1 MDTINIS
8 KKIIKKAEELK
19 LSSVESSEGYVIRD
33 PKDPQ
38 KAFKLL
44 HKKSGV
50 NFSNK
55 LYTINS
61 LIDLSERI
69 DMPEMVFPECLLTVD
84 DEVVGFSMLLIDG
97 VTLAEILCNAD
108 IDIKVKVKYLKQIG
122 SILEKMAS
130 VRKENP
136 KLNWYLN
143 DLHERNFMVDLEKE
157 RLYAVDL
164 DSCRILG
171 NHPFV
176 SKYLSL
182 FSPLIDFP
190 EKYHTDFQI
199 SCGGDFVADE
209 NADLYCY
216 AMLVI
221 DFLYGARINYA
232 SKEEYFGYLEYLK
245 SIGAPRELVDA
256 WAKVYTNDNN
266 VNFAPLLDSLPYFY
280 EKADRELYLKR
291 TKGMPRK

>member
-1 MDTINIS
+1 MESINIS
-8 KKIIKKAEELK
+8 KNEMKKMEEL
-19 LSSVESSEGYVIRD
+19 LVSTYTSSEGDVIRD
-33 PKDPQ
+33 VNNSKR
-38 KAFKLL
+38 AFKLL
-44 HKKSGV
+44 FRKRGTY
-50 NFSNK
+50 FSNK

-61 LIDLSERI
+61 LVDLSESV
-69 DMPEMVFPECLLTVD
+69 DMPEMVFPEHLLTVD
-84 DEVVGFSMLLIDG
+84 KEVVGFSMPLING
-97 VTLAEILCNAD
+97 VTLADILFNSD

-122 SILEKMAS
+122 NILEKMAS

-143 DLHERNFMVDLEKE
+143 DLHERNFVVNLEQQK
-157 RLYAVDL
+157 LYTVDL

-171 NHPFV
+171 NHPFL

-245 SIGAPRELVDA
+245 SVGAPQELVDA

-280 EKADRELYLKR
+280 EKTDRGLYLKR
-291 TKGMPRK
+291 TKGM

>member
-1 MDTINIS
+1 MESINIS
-8 KKIIKKAEELK
+8 KNEMKKMEEL
-19 LSSVESSEGYVIRD
+19 LVSTYTSSEGDVIRD
-33 PKDPQ
+33 VNNSKR
-38 KAFKLL
+38 AFKLL
-44 HKKSGV
+44 FRKKGTY
-50 NFSNK
+50 FSNK

-61 LIDLSERI
+61 LVDLSESV
-69 DMPEMVFPECLLTVD
+69 DMPEMVFPEHLLTVD
-84 DEVVGFSMLLIDG
+84 KEVVGFSMPLING
-97 VTLAEILCNAD
+97 VTLADILFNSD

-176 SKYLSL
+176 SKYLSS

-209 NADLYCY
+209 NADLYSY

-221 DFLYGARINYA
+221 DFLYGARINLA
-232 SKEEYFGYLEYLK
+232 SEEEYFRYLEYLK
-245 SIGAPRELVDA
+245 SIGAPQELVDA

-280 EKADRELYLKR
+280 EKTDRGLYLKR
-291 TKGMPRK
+291 TKGM

>member
-8 KKIIKKAEELK
+8 KKIIKKADELK
-19 LSSVESSEGYVIRD
+19 LSSIESSEGDVIRD

-38 KAFKLL
+38 KALKLL
-44 HKKSGV
+44 HKKSEV

-84 DEVVGFSMLLIDG
+84 DEVVGFSMPLING
-97 VTLAEILCNAD
+97 VTLAEILYNAD
-108 IDIKVKVKYLKQIG
+108 IDISIKAKYLKQIG
-122 SILEKMAS
+122 NILDKMAS
-130 VRKENP
+130 VRRKYPNS
-136 KLNWYLN
+136 NWYLN
-143 DLHERNFMVDLEKE
+143 DLHECNFVVNLEQQK
-157 RLYAVDL
+157 LYTVDL

-171 NHPFV
+171 NHPFL
-176 SKYLSL
+176 SKYLSA

-199 SCGGDFVADE
+199 SCGGDFIADE

-216 AMLVI
+216 AMLVL
-221 DFLYGARINYA
+221 DFLYGAKINYA
-232 SKEEYFGYLEYLK
+232 SKEEYFRYLEYLK
-245 SIGAPRELVDA
+245 SIGVPQELVDA
-256 WAKVYTNDNN
+256 WSKVYSNDNN
-266 VNFAPLLDSLPYFY
+266 VNFAHLLDSLPYFY
-280 EKADRELYLKR
+280 EKADRESYLKR
-291 TKGMPRK
+291 TKGM

>member
-1 MDTINIS
+1 MESINIS
-8 KKIIKKAEELK
+8 KNEMKKMEEL
-19 LSSVESSEGYVIRD
+19 LVSTYTSSEGDVIRD
-33 PKDPQ
+33 VNNPKR
-38 KAFKLL
+38 AFKLL
-44 HKKSGV
+44 FRKKGTY
-50 NFSNK
+50 FSNK

-61 LIDLSERI
+61 LVDLSESV
-69 DMPEMVFPECLLTVD
+69 DMPEMVFPEHLLTVD
-84 DEVVGFSMLLIDG
+84 KEVVGFSMPLING
-97 VTLAEILCNAD
+97 VTLADILFNSD

-122 SILEKMAS
+122 NILEKMAS

-143 DLHERNFMVDLEKE
+143 DLHERNFVVNLEQQK
-157 RLYAVDL
+157 LYTVDL

-171 NHPFV
+171 NHPFL

-245 SIGAPRELVDA
+245 SVGAPQELVDA

-280 EKADRELYLKR
+280 EKTDRGLYLKR
-291 TKGMPRK
+291 TKGM

>member
-1 MDTINIS
+1 M
-8 KKIIKKAEELK
+8 KKMEEL
-19 LSSVESSEGYVIRD
+19 LVSTYTSSEGDVIRD
-33 PKDPQ
+33 TNNPKR
-38 KAFKLL
+38 AFKLL
-44 HKKSGV
+44 FRKRGTY
-50 NFSNK
+50 FSNK

-61 LIDLSERI
+61 LVDLSENV
-69 DMPEMVFPECLLTVD
+69 DMPEMVFPEQLLTVD
-84 DEVVGFSMLLIDG
+84 KEVVGFSMPLING
-97 VTLAEILCNAD
+97 VTLADILFNSD

-232 SKEEYFGYLEYLK
+232 SKEEYFKYLEYLK
-245 SIGAPRELVDA
+245 SIGAPAELVDA
-256 WAKVYTNDNN
+256 WAKVYSNDNN

>member
-97 VTLAEILCNAD
+97 VTLADILFNSD

-256 WAKVYTNDNN
+256 WAKVYSNDNN

>member
-84 DEVVGFSMLLIDG
+84 DEAVGFSMPLIDG
-97 VTLAEILCNAD
+97 VTLAEILYNAD
-108 IDIKVKVKYLKQIG
+108 IDISIKVKYLKQIG
-122 SILEKMAS
+122 NILDKMAS
-130 VRKENP
+130 VKREYPNS
-136 KLNWYLN
+136 NWYLN
-143 DLHERNFMVDLEKE
+143 DLHERNFVVNLEQQK
-157 RLYAVDL
+157 LYTVDL

-171 NHPFV
+171 NHPFL
-176 SKYLSL
+176 SKYLSA

-245 SIGAPRELVDA
+245 SIGASAELVDA

-280 EKADRELYLKR
+280 EKTDRGLYIKR
-291 TKGMPRK
+291 TKGM

>member
-1 MDTINIS
+1 MESINIS
-8 KKIIKKAEELK
+8 KNEMKKMEEL
-19 LSSVESSEGYVIRD
+19 LVNTYTSSEGDVIRD
-33 PKDPQ
+33 VNNSKR
-38 KAFKLL
+38 AFKLL
-44 HKKSGV
+44 FRKRGTY
-50 NFSNK
+50 FSNK

-61 LIDLSERI
+61 LVDLSESV
-69 DMPEMVFPECLLTVD
+69 DMPEMVFPEHLLTVD
-84 DEVVGFSMLLIDG
+84 KEVVGFSMPLING
-97 VTLAEILCNAD
+97 VTLADILFNSD

-122 SILEKMAS
+122 NILEKMAS

-143 DLHERNFMVDLEKE
+143 DLHERNFVVNLEQQK
-157 RLYAVDL
+157 LYTVDL

-171 NHPFV
+171 NHPFL

-232 SKEEYFGYLEYLK
+232 SKEEYFRYLEYLK
-245 SIGAPRELVDA
+245 SIGAPQELVDA

-280 EKADRELYLKR
+280 EKTDRGLYLKR
-291 TKGMPRK
+291 TKGM

>member
-1 MDTINIS
+1 MEAINIS
-8 KKIIKKAEELK
+8 RKYLRELQSLRLSNVSSGEGSILRNPLNGKEVLKI
-19 LSSVESSEGYVIRD
+19 
-33 PKDPQ
+33 
-38 KAFKLL
+38 L
-44 HKKSGV
+44 HQQNGLYL
-50 NFSNK
+50 SNK
-55 LYTINS
+55 LYTLNS
-61 LIDLSERI
+61 LYDIEDALDNDSFVLPNR
-69 DMPEMVFPECLLTVD
+69 LLTVD
-84 DEVVGFSMLLIDG
+84 DKVVGFTMPLING
-97 VTLAEILCNAD
+97 VTLADILFNAD
-108 IDIKVKVKYLKQIG
+108 IDIKIKVKYLKRIG
-122 SILEKMAS
+122 AILDAMAS
-130 VRKENP
+130 FRKEYP
-136 KLNWYLN
+136 QSNWYLN
-143 DLHERNFMVDLEKE
+143 DLHERNFMVDLDSDKM
-157 RLYAVDL
+157 YAVDL
-164 DSCRILG
+164 DSCRIFF
-171 NHPFV
+171 NHPFL

-245 SIGAPRELVDA
+245 SIGAPQELVDA

-280 EKADRELYLKR
+280 EKTDRGLYLKR
-291 TKGMPRK
+291 TKGM

>member
-1 MDTINIS
+1 MEAINIS
-8 KKIIKKAEELK
+8 RKYLRELQSLRLSNVSSGEGSILRNPLNGKEVLKI
-19 LSSVESSEGYVIRD
+19 
-33 PKDPQ
+33 
-38 KAFKLL
+38 L
-44 HKKSGV
+44 HQQNGLYL
-50 NFSNK
+50 SNK
-55 LYTINS
+55 LYTLNS
-61 LIDLSERI
+61 LYDIEDALDNDSFVLPNR
-69 DMPEMVFPECLLTVD
+69 LLTVD
-84 DEVVGFSMLLIDG
+84 DKVVGFTMPLING
-97 VTLAEILCNAD
+97 VTLADILFNAD
-108 IDIKVKVKYLKQIG
+108 IDIKIKVKYLKRIG
-122 SILEKMAS
+122 AILDAMAS
-130 VRKENP
+130 FRKEYP
-136 KLNWYLN
+136 QSNWYLN

-171 NHPFV
+171 NHPFL
-176 SKYLSL
+176 SKYLSS

-221 DFLYGARINYA
+221 DFLYGARINLS
-232 SKEEYFGYLEYLK
+232 SKEDYFAYLEYLK
-245 SIGAPRELVDA
+245 SVGAPQELVDA

-280 EKADRELYLKR
+280 EKTDRGLYLKR
-291 TKGMPRK
+291 TKGM

>member
-97 VTLAEILCNAD
+97 VTLADILFNSD

-171 NHPFV
+171 NHLFV

-245 SIGAPRELVDA
+245 SIGAPQELVDA

-266 VNFAPLLDSLPYFY
+266 VNFASLLDSLPYFY
-280 EKADRELYLKR
+280 EKTDRGLYLKR
-291 TKGMPRK
+291 TKGM

>member
-1 MDTINIS
+1 MESINIS
-8 KKIIKKAEELK
+8 KNEMKKMEEL
-19 LSSVESSEGYVIRD
+19 LVSTYTSSEGDVIRD
-33 PKDPQ
+33 VNNSKR
-38 KAFKLL
+38 AFKLL
-44 HKKSGV
+44 FRKKGTY
-50 NFSNK
+50 FSNK

-61 LIDLSERI
+61 LVDLSESV
-69 DMPEMVFPECLLTVD
+69 DMPEVVFPEHLLAVD
-84 DEVVGFSMLLIDG
+84 KEVVGFSMPLING
-97 VTLAEILCNAD
+97 VTLADILFNSD

-171 NHPFV
+171 NHPFL
-176 SKYLSL
+176 SKYLSS

-232 SKEEYFGYLEYLK
+232 SKEEYFRYLEYLK
-245 SIGAPRELVDA
+245 SVGAPQELVDA

-280 EKADRELYLKR
+280 EKTDRGLYLKR
-291 TKGMPRK
+291 TKGM

>member
-50 NFSNK
+50 NFINK

-97 VTLAEILCNAD
+97 VTLADILFNSD

-232 SKEEYFGYLEYLK
+232 SKEEYFKYLEYLK
-245 SIGAPRELVDA
+245 SIGAPGELVDA
-256 WAKVYTNDNN
+256 WAKVYSNDNN

>member
-1 MDTINIS
+1 MESINIS
-8 KKIIKKAEELK
+8 KNEMKKMEEL
-19 LSSVESSEGYVIRD
+19 LVSTYTSSEGDVIRD
-33 PKDPQ
+33 VNNSKR
-38 KAFKLL
+38 AFKLL
-44 HKKSGV
+44 FRKRGTY
-50 NFSNK
+50 FSNK

-61 LIDLSERI
+61 LVDLSESV
-69 DMPEMVFPECLLTVD
+69 DMPEMVFPEHLLTVD
-84 DEVVGFSMLLIDG
+84 KEVVGFSMPLING
-97 VTLAEILCNAD
+97 VTLADILFNSD

-122 SILEKMAS
+122 NILEKMAS

-143 DLHERNFMVDLEKE
+143 DLHERNFVVNLEQQK
-157 RLYAVDL
+157 LYTVDL

-171 NHPFV
+171 NHPFL

-245 SIGAPRELVDA
+245 SIGAPQELVDA

-280 EKADRELYLKR
+280 EKTDRGLYLKR
-291 TKGMPRK
+291 TKGM

>member
-69 DMPEMVFPECLLTVD
+69 DMPEMVFPERLLTVD
-84 DEVVGFSMLLIDG
+84 DEVVGFSMPLIDG

-232 SKEEYFGYLEYLK
+232 SKEEYFKYLEYLK
-245 SIGAPRELVDA
+245 SIGAPGELVDA

>member
-1 MDTINIS
+1 MESINIS
-8 KKIIKKAEELK
+8 KNEMKKMEEL
-19 LSSVESSEGYVIRD
+19 LVSTYTSSEGDVIRD
-33 PKDPQ
+33 TNNPKR
-38 KAFKLL
+38 AFKLL
-44 HKKSGV
+44 FRKKGTY
-50 NFSNK
+50 FSNK

-61 LIDLSERI
+61 LVDLSESV
-69 DMPEMVFPECLLTVD
+69 DMPEMVFPEQLLTVD
-84 DEVVGFSMLLIDG
+84 KEVVGFSMPLING
-97 VTLAEILCNAD
+97 VTLADILFNSD

-245 SIGAPRELVDA
+245 SIGASAELVDA

-280 EKADRELYLKR
+280 EKADRGLYLKR

>member
-171 NHPFV
+171 NHPFL

-232 SKEEYFGYLEYLK
+232 SKEEYFRYLEYLK
-245 SIGAPRELVDA
+245 SVGAPQELVDA
-256 WAKVYTNDNN
+256 WAKVYTDDNN
-266 VNFAPLLDSLPYFY
+266 VNFSPLLDSLPYFY
-280 EKADRELYLKR
+280 ERANRESYLKR
-291 TKGMPRK
+291 TKGM

>member
-1 MDTINIS
+1 MESINIS
-8 KKIIKKAEELK
+8 KNEMKKMEEL
-19 LSSVESSEGYVIRD
+19 LVSTYTSSEGDVIRD
-33 PKDPQ
+33 VNNSKR
-38 KAFKLL
+38 AFKLL
-44 HKKSGV
+44 FRKKGTY
-50 NFSNK
+50 FSNK

-61 LIDLSERI
+61 LVDLSESV
-69 DMPEMVFPECLLTVD
+69 DMPEMVFPEHLLTVD
-84 DEVVGFSMLLIDG
+84 KEVVGFSMPLING
-97 VTLAEILCNAD
+97 VTLADILFNSD

-171 NHPFV
+171 NHPFL
-176 SKYLSL
+176 SKYLSS

-221 DFLYGARINYA
+221 DFLYGARINLS
-232 SKEEYFGYLEYLK
+232 SKEDYFAYLEYLK
-245 SIGAPRELVDA
+245 SIGAPQELVDA

-280 EKADRELYLKR
+280 EKTDRGLYLKR
-291 TKGMPRK
+291 TKGM

>member
-1 MDTINIS
+1 MESINIS
-8 KKIIKKAEELK
+8 KNEMKKMEEL
-19 LSSVESSEGYVIRD
+19 LVSTYTSSEGDVIRD
-33 PKDPQ
+33 VNNSKR
-38 KAFKLL
+38 AFKLL
-44 HKKSGV
+44 FRKRGTY
-50 NFSNK
+50 FSNK

-61 LIDLSERI
+61 LVDLSESV
-69 DMPEMVFPECLLTVD
+69 DMPEMVFPEHLLTVD
-84 DEVVGFSMLLIDG
+84 KEVVGFSMPLING
-97 VTLAEILCNAD
+97 VTLADILFNSD

-122 SILEKMAS
+122 NILEKMAS

-143 DLHERNFMVDLEKE
+143 DLHERNFVVNLEQQK
-157 RLYAVDL
+157 LYTVDL

-171 NHPFV
+171 NHPFL

-245 SIGAPRELVDA
+245 SVGAPQELVDA

-280 EKADRELYLKR
+280 EKTDQGLYLKR
-291 TKGMPRK
+291 TKGM

>member
-1 MDTINIS
+1 MESINIS
-8 KKIIKKAEELK
+8 KNEMKKMEEL
-19 LSSVESSEGYVIRD
+19 LVSTYTSSEGDVIRD
-33 PKDPQ
+33 VNNSKR
-38 KAFKLL
+38 AFKLL
-44 HKKSGV
+44 FRKRGTY
-50 NFSNK
+50 FSNK

-61 LIDLSERI
+61 LVDLSESV
-69 DMPEMVFPECLLTVD
+69 DMPEMVFPEHLLTVD
-84 DEVVGFSMLLIDG
+84 KEVVGFSMPLING
-97 VTLAEILCNAD
+97 VTLADILFNSD

-122 SILEKMAS
+122 NILEKMAS

-143 DLHERNFMVDLEKE
+143 DLHERNFVVNLEQQK
-157 RLYAVDL
+157 LYTVDL

-171 NHPFV
+171 NHPFL

-245 SIGAPRELVDA
+245 SIGAPQELVDA

-280 EKADRELYLKR
+280 EKTDRGLYLKR
-291 TKGMPRK
+291 TNGM